1 MIEINDQLLSKNR
14 PFCKLT
20 ALKAIII
27 HWTANTNKGANA
39 QANAR
44 YFNSDQYLTKKNGEK
59 VKISASAHYVVDD
72 KQIIRCIPDDE
83 VGYHVG
89 SKAGYKELIYTEIG
103 VPHSGRLNDY
113 TIGIEMCVNSDSDFS
128 VTRQNTIEL
137 IRYLLKAHNLTTAN
151 VYRHFDITGKDCPKM
166 MLDEVIWQ
174 QFKKEINDTTD
185 ESYEN
190 VKLRVN
196 TATLNVRTG
205 SGTNYPI
212 KRKLNSGDIVTKM
225 GQDGLWYK
233 IGDNEWV
240 HSSYLVVL

>member
-1 MIEINDQLLSKNR
+1 MIEITDQLLSKNR
-14 PFCKLT
+14 PFRKLT

-39 QANAR
+39 LANAR

-103 VPHSGRLNDY
+103 IPRSGRPNDY
-113 TIGIEMCVNSDSDFS
+113 MIGIEMCVNSDSDFS
-128 VTRQNTIEL
+128 VTRQNTIDL
-137 IRYLLKAHNLTTAN
+137 TRHLLNEHQLTTAN

-166 MLDEVIWQ
+166 MLDEELWQ
-174 QFKKEINDTTD
+174 QFKQEIDDITKENN
-185 ESYEN
+185 E
-190 VKLRVN
+190 
-196 TATLNVRTG
+196 
-205 SGTNYPI
+205 TN
-212 KRKLNSGDIVTKM
+212 
-225 GQDGLWYK
+225 
-233 IGDNEWV
+233 E
-240 HSSYLVVL
+240 